1 MAFNIKND
9 HNPDKVVVYGT
20 MNAFP
25 GYKQVIGRVDIIRNG
40 KKYTLESYT
49 PPFIEKKD
57 GKWYKDGKLV
67 EME

>member
-25 GYKQVIGRVDIIRNG
+25 GYKQVIGRVDIIRNW

>member
-25 GYKQVIGRVDIIRNG
+25 GYEQEG
-40 KKYTLESYT
+40 YT
-49 PPFIEKKD
+49 
-57 GKWYKDGKLV
+57 V
-67 EME
+67 